1 MRVCMTDIN
10 RIGAVL
16 LLLLAAL
23 SFFSGHSVRS
33 DDCGGAE
40 VQWQILTKLNYST
53 QIRLHPRLL
62 LLVTVPWSGESRSL
76 MKVLAH
82 VVASDEVRFGT
93 LKLMVLYINMERM
106 LADALGA
113 TEGITVFYYH
123 NAVSYKYWG
132 RLRVQNIL
140 ASVEYVTSLSPDE
153 LPLKSLST
161 SEELKGFLHSTDKA
175 VLLLEFCGWT
185 PRLLATNKSTESDL
199 GKGYLGTDFNRWNN
213 ETLMEEE
220 KDNRKDMENNML
232 SCSNDDVFNRV
243 PLPNQFTAVNN
254 SLAKEAE
261 TLTVNA
267 GESCPSYEFQQ
278 FEVFFQK
285 LITSAREFFLPPER
299 FRYAMVRDRSLL
311 PLLNIEEP
319 SSWLVTVQFSGCP
332 SCSQILKD
340 VDELRS
346 ILLSQPSPVSVLEDD
361 PHGAEVALP
370 AQRPSMLLFV
380 DRSSDSMEIRRES
393 QEALSAFRELAKL
406 SEMANPIR
414 VQANMRPDKTIENS
428 QASLRLKHPRLQAFA
443 SSENIVVKDKM
454 SVLIFNE
461 GQQVTLEN
469 LVPELQGRSVHEIL
483 NYALKQKKE
492 IKLSSL
498 AKDVGFQLLSQ
509 DFNVE
514 VVESLPSPSANQP
527 NQVLGDAPVE
537 DGHEGSDINK
547 KQLQEVPPNP
557 SDVEHIMLEGKK
569 DSLDIN
575 SLSSSVE
582 HEHDDHTT
590 SIINDSAQGWNV
602 GGTRPTGKDYSEP
615 MKIFTVSFFYLDGQY
630 RLLETLTGGSKI
642 PSVVIVDPISQEH
655 YLLDDQPVFSS
666 LSMFVNDFLAGKL
679 HPYLQSVSVVPI
691 SRNPQKPPF
700 VNQDFHETDSIPL
713 VTTRTFADLVIGSK
727 FDPRNSSN
735 PWDRN
740 VLVLF
745 SNSWCGFC
753 QRVELVVRE
762 VYRAVKGY
770 ANMKTNSSMKEKLML
785 MGDAMLKLPLIY
797 MMDCTRNDCSF
808 IIKPILQREVY
819 PVLLLFPAERKNNSV
834 SYEGDIAVSDI
845 IKFLAAHG
853 CDVVDLIMNKGFA
866 QEQNSVTEGLQ
877 TRSFHHEV
885 VLKHQQNAA
894 PKYKIDAQ
902 LPVGLHEK
910 LHLFPGCVLSATEML
925 VDVHPFDESKIL
937 IVKADE
943 ITGFR
948 GLIINKHIRWDSLED
963 LDQGFELLKEAPLSF
978 GGPVVMRG
986 MPLAALTH
994 KSIEDQSDEILPN
1007 VYYIGPPATHSL
1019 LEEIRAGNQSVHDFW
1034 FFLGYSNWGWEQLFH
1049 EIAQGAWKVSKGD
1062 LERLEWPWR

>member
-785 MGDAMLKLPLIY
+785 MGGKL
-797 MMDCTRNDCSF
+797 F
-808 IIKPILQREVY
+808 I
-819 PVLLLFPAERKNNSV
+819 AS
-834 SYEGDIAVSDI
+834 
-845 IKFLAAHG
+845 
-853 CDVVDLIMNKGFA
+853 
-866 QEQNSVTEGLQ
+866 
-877 TRSFHHEV
+877 
-885 VLKHQQNAA
+885 HQ
-894 PKYKIDAQ
+894 
-902 LPVGLHEK
+902 
-910 LHLFPGCVLSATEML
+910 
-925 VDVHPFDESKIL
+925 
-937 IVKADE
+937 
-943 ITGFR
+943 
-948 GLIINKHIRWDSLED
+948 
-963 LDQGFELLKEAPLSF
+963 
-978 GGPVVMRG
+978 
-986 MPLAALTH
+986 
-994 KSIEDQSDEILPN
+994 
-1007 VYYIGPPATHSL
+1007 
-1019 LEEIRAGNQSVHDFW
+1019 
-1034 FFLGYSNWGWEQLFH
+1034 
-1049 EIAQGAWKVSKGD
+1049 
-1062 LERLEWPWR
+1062 